1 MKEIY
6 YLTAIMLVSTTALS
20 ARAAESDADKYRQCM
35 NLLEKSGAEAVAYA
49 DNWAV
54 SGFGGVPAGHCKAL
68 GLLNIGKPAE
78 AAKLLEKLVDDMA
91 IGGAADA
98 VDSPDS
104 PARAKRA
111 RLTVQL
117 YIQAALAWKAAD
129 ETDKAYM
136 AYSAALSGVTPGG
149 PYAGNPA
156 LLHELYLERGTLQ
169 IRRRQYKAAA
179 ADLTLAIE
187 QDDRG
192 FEAYLQR
199 AKAYRKKQDY
209 LKAAIDLKVAGK
221 IAADHPDILLEQG
234 ILYRAQNRKLAAE
247 RVWRRII
254 ELHPESEM
262 ATIAA
267 TNIDLLSV
275 E

>member
-6 YLTAIMLVSTTALS
+6 CYLGGMLLILTAALP
-20 ARAAESDADKYRQCM
+20 ARAAESDADKYQQCM
-35 NLLEKSGAEAVAYA
+35 SLLEKSGAEAVAYA
-49 DNWAV
+49 DRWTV

-68 GLLNIGKPAE
+68 GLLAIGKPAE

-91 IGGAADA
+91 IGGAADVA
-98 VDSPDS
+98 E
-104 PARAKRA
+104 RAKQA

-117 YIQAALAWKAAD
+117 NIQAALAWKAAGD
-129 ETDKAYM
+129 VDKAYM
-136 AYSAALSGVTPGG
+136 AYSSALSGVTSKGS
-149 PYAGNPA
+149 YDGNPA

-169 IRRRQYKAAA
+169 IRRGQYRAAA

-199 AKAYRKKQDY
+199 AKAYRKKRDY
-209 LKAAIDLKVAGK
+209 LKAGIDLKIAGK

-234 ILYRAQNRKLAAE
+234 ILYRAQNRKLEAG
-247 RVWRRII
+247 RVWRKII
-254 ELHPESEM
+254 TLYPGSET